1 MNRRTFLG
9 AASAAPLM
17 PMPAQVGTQPAMKIT
32 DIKTFLV
39 HTSPVSRNQPGG
51 RNWCFVKVETDQGIH
66 GIGEA
71 YSVGP
76 DEATVKVIEDFKS
89 WLLGQDPRNIEHLWA
104 LMYNMTRFPGGS
116 VVNAALSGIEH
127 ALWDIA
133 GKAAGLP
140 VYMLAGGKARE
151 KIRVYQSAGGREPAQ
166 AAESAK
172 RLVEKYGYTAIKMS
186 PHMPDTNRLPY
197 NQVTRMA
204 GRRVQAVREALGP
217 DVDIGVDIH
226 AKFFEVNRAI
236 RMAKEIEPFNPMW
249 LEEPIRPENTD
260 AMRKLAEHVDIPL
273 ASGECNYTKHEFREI
288 LAAQCLDIIQP
299 DICVCGGF
307 LEMKKI
313 AAMAEA
319 HYVVV
324 APHNPMGP
332 VATVVNVHFAASTP
346 NFKILEYHPDDSS
359 PRKDVLKEPLM
370 VKDGY
375 IPVPNKP
382 GWGIELNE
390 EAIKKYP
397 PRPWRRGFDFREDGS
412 VAFI

>member
-1 MNRRTFLG
+1 MRRRSFLG
-9 AASAAPLM
+9 GAVAAPLM
-17 PMPAQVGTQPAMKIT
+17 PMGAQVGTQPAMKIT
-32 DIKTFLV
+32 DIKAFLV
-39 HTSPVSRNQPGG
+39 HTVPVSENQPGG
-51 RNWCFVKVETDQGIH
+51 RNWVFVKVETDQGVH

-71 YSVGP
+71 YSCGP
-76 DEATVKVIEDFKS
+76 DEATLAVIKDFRS
-89 WLLGQDPRNIEHLWA
+89 WLVGQDPRNIEHLWA
-104 LMYNMTRFPGGS
+104 TMYNFTRFPGGS
-116 VVNAALSGIEH
+116 VVNAAISGIEH

-140 VYMLAGGKARE
+140 VYMLLGGKVRD
-151 KIRVYQSAGGREPAQ
+151 KVRVYQSAGGAEPSQ
-166 AAESAK
+166 VAENAR
-172 RLVEKYGYTAIKMS
+172 RLVEKYGYTAVKMS
-186 PHMPDTNRLPY
+186 PHMPDTNRRRY
-197 NQVTRMA
+197 NYVTRMA
-204 GRRVQAVREALGP
+204 GERVRAVREALGP
-217 DVDIGVDIH
+217 DIDIGVDIH
-226 AKFFEVNRAI
+226 AKFFEVHRAVELARAI
-236 RMAKEIEPFNPMW
+236 EPYNPMW

-260 AMRKLAEHVDIPL
+260 AMRKLAERVNIPL

-299 DICVCGGF
+299 DICVCGGL

-319 HYVVV
+319 YYVMV

-332 VATVVNVHFAASTP
+332 VATAVNVHFAACTP
-346 NFKILEYHPDDSS
+346 NFKILEYRPDDTS
-359 PRKDVLKEPLM
+359 PRKDVLEEPLM

-382 GWGIELNE
+382 GFGIELNE
-390 EAIKKYP
+390 EAIKKFP